1 MNFTLSTRYNF
12 QLKTTLNLTINSS
25 ELSTGPDERGI
36 QDFLTTN
43 FDTEYHFF
51 KNKIL
56 GKVGLNYAQGSGLV
70 DMSWVGFKSGLKWK
84 IFDQFSVKIHGE
96 YRSKKT
102 GGFKKNIVIA
112 RANLEYSF

>member
-1 MNFTLSTRYNF
+1 MCF
-12 QLKTTLNLTINSS
+12 QLKTNFNLTLNSS
-25 ELSTGPDERGI
+25 ELSTGPGERGI

-43 FDTEYHFF
+43 FDTEYPFF

-70 DMSWVGFKSGLKWK
+70 DMSWVGFKSGIKWK
-84 IFDQFSVKIHGE
+84 LLDQFSVKIHGE

-102 GGFKKNIVIA
+102 GGFKKNTVIA